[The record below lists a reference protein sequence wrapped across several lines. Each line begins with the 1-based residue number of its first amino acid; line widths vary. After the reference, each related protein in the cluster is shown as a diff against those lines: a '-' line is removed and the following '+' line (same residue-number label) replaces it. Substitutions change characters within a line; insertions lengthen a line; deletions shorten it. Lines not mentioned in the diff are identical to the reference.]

1 MRRIFLRQRVTQDDL
16 TKLFGERKPK
26 ARKPLTDL
34 KAFGAVM
41 SFFVGLAA
49 AGFAAFA
56 LLAWL
61 AWESHEF
68 GPKDLRYL
76 LFVRGTLIE
85 RVGIIDAQPGT
96 LMYGG
101 QGRDGTA
108 PGYAR
113 ARYTSSVEAGALLAR
128 FIERCKA
135 LGLYVKLGDQT
146 SPDGTRSTSCG
157 REAKDDFH
165 VGITVRE
172 GRPTEVTMGED
183 FNDGL

>member
-1 MRRIFLRQRVTQDDL
+1 MRRIFLRQRTTQDDL
-16 TKLFGERKPK
+16 AKLFGERKPN

-34 KAFGAVM
+34 RAFGAVM
-41 SFFVGLAA
+41 SFFVCLAA

-68 GPKDLRYL
+68 GPRDLRYL

-85 RVGIIDAQPGT
+85 RVGIIDARPGT
-96 LMYGG
+96 LVYGG

-113 ARYTSSVEAGALLAR
+113 ARYTSSIEASALLAR
-128 FIERCKA
+128 LIDRCKA
-135 LGLYVKLGDQT
+135 LGLQVKVSDQT
-146 SPDGTRSTSCG
+146 SPDGSRSANCG
-157 REAKDDFH
+157 RAANDDFH

-172 GRPTEVTMGED
+172 GPPTEVSMGED
-183 FNDGL
+183 LDDGL